1 MPSEASQ
8 SACSGSRSSA
18 CVRPAWACLLW
29 GESPLYETGNF
40 RGSVYQMT
48 TAEREVLDE
57 GNCGRVTDRGE
68 EACEDVRKRWVCR
81 SPPRHLLVKPARRRT
96 ETSYEAGSIRR
107 ARTTC
112 RSRLQS
118 SELVNDAL
126 VRGSITFLSGELC
139 TAWPRPCV
147 APASKACLKPWNGPA
162 KASPGG
168 AELSRGHCTDSRMPI
183 ETGRTER

>member
-1 MPSEASQ
+1 MVYARHGRDCCGVKVP
-8 SACSGSRSSA
+8 CTRLDFRS
-18 CVRPAWACLLW
+18 
-29 GESPLYETGNF
+29 
-40 RGSVYQMT
+40 SVYQMIHS
-48 TAEREVLDE
+48 RSEVLDE

-68 EACEDVRKRWVCR
+68 EACGDVRKRWVCLP
-81 SPPRHLLVKPARRRT
+81 PPRHLLVKPARRRT
-96 ETSYEAGSIRR
+96 ETSYKAGSIRR

-139 TAWPRPCV
+139 TTWPRPSV
-147 APASKACLKPWNGPA
+147 APASKACLKTWNGPA

-168 AELSRGHCTDSRMPI
+168 AELSRGHSTGPRMPI